1 MLAVLSIIYNE
12 VDLTDVKWQ
21 LTVTVGSGAMI
32 LRSQDLLTMQ
42 NSVDVTNSST
52 TYHVTN

>member
-42 NSVDVTNSST
+42 HSVDVTNSST